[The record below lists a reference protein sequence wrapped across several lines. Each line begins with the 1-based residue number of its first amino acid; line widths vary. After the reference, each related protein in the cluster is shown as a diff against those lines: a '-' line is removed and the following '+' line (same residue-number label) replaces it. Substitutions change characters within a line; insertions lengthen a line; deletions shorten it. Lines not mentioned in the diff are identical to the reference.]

1 MGLFL
6 NCIKKH
12 KVNYSESRE
21 IIYKVLDNSNDCLTV
36 SQIRKTIKDYYKKNI
51 SLNTIYR
58 HLTLFDACSMINI
71 IQDDYKKSYYCLK
84 KNRVMFFLVCT
95 KCKRVIKLNE
105 NNFANCSE
113 FEKINDLDFVTL
125 HKRSERCYKTE

>member
-1 MGLFL
+1 MHTLF
-6 NCIKKH
+6 NCIKRYN
-12 KVNYSESRE
+12 VNYSESRE
-21 IIYKVLDNSNDCLTV
+21 IIYKILDNNDDCLSV
-36 SQIRKTIKDYYKKNI
+36 SQIKKIIKENYKKDI

-105 NNFANCSE
+105 DNFANCRE
-113 FEKINDLDFVTL
+113 FKKINELDFVTL
-125 HKRSERCYKTE
+125 HKRCERCHKTE